1 MPFSTHIVGTRS
13 GPVQCH
19 VDNRWAM
26 NFAASV
32 DDRSPVLFD
41 TRVGPIPVHPMF
53 LAHPEWESQ
62 KKMRERLGLQPS
74 ELSTAVQVTHDTRI
88 FRALRAGM
96 TLETEATVIG
106 IERHRAGAL
115 STVRHEHRTPGGERV
130 AQTIVSAIYR
140 GVAVEGEDRPA
151 ETLEP
156 AASASQGG
164 DAYTEALDLPGT
176 ACHVYSECARIW
188 NPIHTDLEVAVAAGL
203 PGLILHATGT
213 IAKAVSAITG
223 RLHDGNPVTLSRI
236 AGRFKAMV
244 IVPTALKL
252 DYVVRSPDPAG
263 NRLVTFDV
271 WTADG
276 KPAISSGLIEYAAAP
291 IGG

>member
-19 VDNRWAM
+19 IDNRWAM

-53 LAHPEWESQ
+53 LAYPEWESQ
-62 KKMRERLGLQPS
+62 KKMRERLGLEPN
-74 ELSTAVQVTHDTRI
+74 ELSSAVQVTHDTRI
-88 FRALRAGM
+88 FRALKAGM
-96 TLETEATVIG
+96 TLETEATVVG

-115 STVRHEHRTPGGERV
+115 STIRHEHRTPDGKRV
-130 AQTIVSAIYR
+130 AQTTVSAIYR
-140 GVAVEGEDRPA
+140 GVAVEGEDCPA
-151 ETLEP
+151 ETFES
-156 AASASQGG
+156 SASGAQGG
-164 DAYTEALDLPGT
+164 DAHTEMLDLSGT

-213 IAKAVSAITG
+213 IAKAASAITS
-223 RLHDGNPVTLSRI
+223 RLYGGNPVNLTRI

-244 IVPTALKL
+244 VVPTALKL
-252 DYVVRSPDPAG
+252 DYTVRPPDEAG
-263 NRLVTFDV
+263 NRQVSFDV
-271 WTADG
+271 WTVEG
-276 KPAISSGLIEYAAAP
+276 KPAISNGLIEYAAAV
-291 IGG
+291 GG